1 MGGCDTVGRC
11 ITSNMCVLVVAMAAP
26 ANESDSFTEAGDTA
40 PLCDTP
46 SQTSIAAAAAAA
58 AAAGRLASRIRS
70 VADAV
75 R

>member
-1 MGGCDTVGRC
+1 
-11 ITSNMCVLVVAMAAP
+11 MAAP